1 MFSLPLG
8 QTSATFSI
16 LNACPQYKAIVQ
28 IVQIAEL
35 KYKSHSH
42 RQYSGKANTRGQRA
56 GNQGVPQRRGS
67 ELQGGVMLFVLEM
80 RLLESNRRERMLL
93 GTL

>member
-8 QTSATFSI
+8 QTGATFSI
-16 LNACPQYKAIVQ
+16 LNAYPQYKAIVQ

-42 RQYSGKANTRGQRA
+42 RVFRKSKHKRTKSWKSGSATEKR
-56 GNQGVPQRRGS
+56 V
-67 ELQGGVMLFVLEM
+67 
-80 RLLESNRRERMLL
+80 
-93 GTL
+93 